1 MHPNSDADVTSR
13 DARARRSERS
23 CGRGEPEWHLDSEP
37 EVDSAATTGADGA
50 VVAGEGFGVIC
61 DAPEAER
68 LVARRGAAV
77 WTRLP
82 IVDPAAGVPLTGSA
96 AKIFG
101 PALLAGDLAFAV
113 HDVVT
118 GRRDGPC
125 RYDRNLVVVHL
136 ASLCPL
142 PV

>member
-1 MHPNSDADVTSR
+1 MRASR
-13 DARARRSERS
+13 SRSH
-23 CGRGEPEWHLDSEP
+23 GEPERHLDGEP

-50 VVAGEGFGVIC
+50 VVSGEGFGVIC
-61 DAPEAER
+61 YAPEAER

-82 IVDPAAGVPLTGSA
+82 IVDAAARVPLTGSA

-101 PALLAGDLAFAV
+101 PAQLAGDFAVAV
-113 HDVVT
+113 HDVVAV
-118 GRRDGPC
+118 RRDGPC
-125 RYDRNLVVVHL
+125 RYDRNFVVVHL
-136 ASLCPL
+136 AGLRPL